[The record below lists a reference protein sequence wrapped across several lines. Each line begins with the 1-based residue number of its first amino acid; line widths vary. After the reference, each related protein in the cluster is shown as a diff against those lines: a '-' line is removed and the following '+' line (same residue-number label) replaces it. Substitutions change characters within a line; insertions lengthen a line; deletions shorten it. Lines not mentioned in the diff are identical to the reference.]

1 MNLKHLQRISKVTR
15 STDFLV
21 DMHIHTSYSSCA
33 RITLDETLNELMG
46 KVNAITVTDHNYIH
60 DYSEETIQALFD
72 KYQIS
77 VLIPSVEISTT
88 QGDILAYGISSPP
101 TPYLDAHK
109 VIEMIHSEGGIAVAA
124 HPYGY
129 LGVGDLIYE
138 LEIDAIEING
148 ARPQFSNELAKGAA
162 ATLNLPL
169 IGGSDS
175 HIHTQVGKCVTRF
188 SEPIKTIQDLIE
200 QIKKGKC
207 SPVFLW

>member
-1 MNLKHLQRISKVTR
+1 MNLKNLQRISNIRR

-33 RITLDETLNELMG
+33 RITLDETLNELTG

-60 DYSEETIQALFD
+60 RFSEETLQALFD
-72 KYQIS
+72 KYQIV
-77 VLIPSVEISTT
+77 VLAPSVEISTA

-101 TPYLDAHK
+101 TPYLDIHK
-109 VIEMIHSEGGIAVAA
+109 VIDMIHSEGGIAISA
-124 HPYGY
+124 HPFDY
-129 LGVGDLIYE
+129 LGVGDLIYD

-148 ARPQFSNELAKGAA
+148 SRSQLSNELAKGAA

-169 IGGSDS
+169 VGGSDS
-175 HIHTQVGKCVTRF
+175 HIHTQVGRCVTQF
-188 SEPIKTIQDLIE
+188 SIPIKTIQDLIE
-200 QIKKGKC
+200 QIKKRKC